1 MSRQA
6 QGGLIAAALVLIP
19 LLAILGNDAF
29 RAALDF
35 AAGVLSLVSL
45 TASVAWGL
53 IATDRVFLSTRHRLL
68 AQAIHRSTAVAS
80 LGFLL
85 LHATIKISLDHVELL
100 AALVPFSLGI
110 TGTSGLIGFGSLAG
124 LLMVVAGSTGAA
136 RSALAGNGRFAGR
149 WRALHMLAYPAW
161 CLALVHGLYAGRP
174 ADGWVTVMYSLALLG
189 VAAAV
194 SLRLLPLPVKRR
206 IVEQITSLAGAARD
220 VPGAAGQNTRDMASS
235 PLPGASGIPA
245 QPRARFE
252 RGFPPGGADL
262 GDPPGRR
269 PGQPL
274 GAPLGSPLGAPLGQP
289 VGAPRGEPRTLAAPS
304 PQLYEATQQLPSTAS
319 DLPSG
324 PVSATE
330 PFPGAGPVIG
340 GPLSGDGP
348 GTGISAA
355 YRAVSR
361 AGDASP
367 RTGAP
372 TAPQGRSAD
381 DVPYAERI
389 PMTEELPVVPDDPAP
404 RPASWPTPSPPPPAQ
419 AFPQPPADSPSNHS
433 NHNAP
438 NGHNSQN
445 DHNEPRGSGNPGDPY
460 LPHGTAEASGY
471 SEPYAAPPGGGFD
484 PAGSFGGTGS
494 FDPAASFGAA
504 GAPGRYDG
512 PPSAEPLQGSS
523 NETRSQP
530 GPLYPPTAGEP
541 WNAPAGER
549 P

>member
-1 MSRQA
+1 MNPRRKIRSSPGEPGMSRQA

-19 LLAILGNDAF
+19 LLAIAGNDAF
-29 RAALDF
+29 RTALDF
-35 AAGVLSLVSL
+35 TTGVLSLVSL

-68 AQAIHRSTAVAS
+68 AQAVHRSTAVAS

-85 LHATIKISLDHVELL
+85 LHATVKVSLGHVELL
-100 AALVPFSLGI
+100 GALVPFGLGI

-161 CLALVHGLYAGRP
+161 CFALVHGLYAGRP
-174 ADGWVTVMYSLALLG
+174 AAGWVIVMYSLALTG

-194 SLRLLPLPVKRR
+194 SLRLLPRPVKRQ
-206 IVEQITSLAGAARD
+206 IVERIMNLTGAARD
-220 VPGAAGQNTRDMASS
+220 VPGASEQNVRDMTSS
-235 PLPGASGIPA
+235 PLPGASGIPP
-245 QPRARFE
+245 QPQGRFE
-252 RGFPPGGADL
+252 REFPRGGADL
-262 GDPPGRR
+262 GDPPGR
-269 PGQPL
+269 PTGPPL
-274 GAPLGSPLGAPLGQP
+274 GTPLGSPLGAPLGQQ
-289 VGAPRGEPRTLAAPS
+289 RGEPRRLAAPS
-304 PQLYEATQQLPSTAS
+304 PQLYEATQQLGSTAS
-319 DLPSG
+319 DLLS
-324 PVSATE
+324 E
-330 PFPGAGPVIG
+330 PAAGAFPGAVPAAG

-361 AGDASP
+361 AGDAGP
-367 RTGAP
+367 RSGAP
-372 TAPQGRSAD
+372 TAPHGRSRD

-419 AFPQPPADSPSNHS
+419 AFPQPPAAS
-433 NHNAP
+433 P
-438 NGHNSQN
+438 NGPDTTHGLSDPDTTHGLNGLNGLNGSN
-445 DHNEPRGSGNPGDPY
+445 DPFGPY
-460 LPHGTAEASGY
+460 APYGTTAAPAYG
-471 SEPYAAPPGGGFD
+471 EPYATPSGTGYD
-484 PAGSFGGTGS
+484 PAS
-494 FDPAASFGAA
+494 PFGAS
-504 GAPGRYDG
+504 GAPDHYDG
-512 PPSAEPLQGSS
+512 PPSAEPFQDSFGDTLPP
-523 NETRSQP
+523 P

>member
-6 QGGLIAAALVLIP
+6 QGGLIVAALVLIP
-19 LLAILGNDAF
+19 LLAIGGSDAF

-35 AAGVLSLVSL
+35 TTGVLSLVSL

-85 LHATIKISLDHVELL
+85 LHVTVKVSLGHVELL
-100 AALVPFSLGI
+100 GALVPFGLGI

-124 LLMVVAGSTGAA
+124 LLMVVAASTGAA

-161 CLALVHGLYAGRP
+161 CSALVHGLFAGRP
-174 ADGWVTVMYSLALLG
+174 AAGWVIVMYSLALTG

-194 SLRLLPLPVKRR
+194 SLRLLPRPVKRQL
-206 IVEQITSLAGAARD
+206 VERVMTLLGGSGD
-220 VPGAAGQNTRDMASS
+220 VPGAAEQSVRDMASA
-235 PLPGASGIPA
+235 PLPGTSGIPS
-245 QPRARFE
+245 QPQARFE
-252 RGFPPGGADL
+252 REFPRGAGDF
-262 GDPPGRR
+262 GDPLGR
-269 PGQPL
+269 
-274 GAPLGSPLGAPLGQP
+274 PLGSPLGSPLGQP
-289 VGAPRGEPRTLAAPS
+289 LGASRGEPRRLAAPS
-304 PQLYEATQQLPSTAS
+304 PQLYEATQQLYDSAPAPSSEPAA
-319 DLPSG
+319 
-324 PVSATE
+324 ATGSY
-330 PFPGAGPVIG
+330 PGAGPATG

-367 RTGAP
+367 RTGGP
-372 TAPQGRSAD
+372 SAPQGRSAD
-381 DVPYAERI
+381 VPFAERI
-389 PMTEELPVVPDDPAP
+389 PMTEELPVVQDDLSP
-404 RPASWPTPSPPPPAQ
+404 RSAWPTPSPPPPAQ
-419 AFPQPPADSPSNHS
+419 AVPQPPVSSPYDTGTT
-433 NHNAP
+433 AP
-438 NGHNSQN
+438 Y
-445 DHNEPRGSGNPGDPY
+445 DT
-460 LPHGTAEASGY
+460 GTTSPY
-471 SEPYAAPPGGGFD
+471 SEPYAASPGAGYD
-484 PAGSFGGTGS
+484 PASPYGTAGTTGGYDGSPAAEPFQGS
-494 FDPAASFGAA
+494 FDEAQ
-504 GAPGRYDG
+504 
-512 PPSAEPLQGSS
+512 PP
-523 NETRSQP
+523 P

>member
-1 MSRQA
+1 MNPRRKIRSSPGEPGLSRQA

-85 LHATIKISLDHVELL
+85 LHATVKISLDHVGLL
-100 AALVPFSLGI
+100 GALVPFGLGI

-161 CLALVHGLYAGRP
+161 CFALVHGLYAGRP
-174 ADGWVTVMYSLALLG
+174 ADAWVTVMYSLALLG

-194 SLRLLPLPVKRR
+194 SLRLLPLPVKRQ
-206 IVEQITSLAGAARD
+206 IVERIMSLVGTAGD
-220 VPGAAGQNTRDMASS
+220 VPGAAEQSTRDMASS

-252 RGFPPGGADL
+252 REFPRGGADP
-262 GDPPGRR
+262 GDPPGKP

-274 GAPLGSPLGAPLGQP
+274 GAP
-289 VGAPRGEPRTLAAPS
+289 RGEPRRLAAPS
-304 PQLYEATQQLPSTAS
+304 PQLYEATQQLHGTAPDRPYEPAPAAGAYPTGAFPTGAFS
-319 DLPSG
+319 ADG
-324 PVSATE
+324 PAV
-330 PFPGAGPVIG
+330 G

-361 AGDASP
+361 AGDAPP
-367 RTGAP
+367 RTGGP
-372 TAPQGRSAD
+372 GVPQQRSSD
-381 DVPYAERI
+381 DVPYAERV
-389 PMTEELPVVPDDPAP
+389 PMTEELPIVPDDSPP

-419 AFPQPPADSPSNHS
+419 AFPQPPTASSNH
-433 NHNAP
+433 H
-438 NGHNSQN
+438 N
-445 DHNEPRGSGNPGDPY
+445 DHNNRNDHNNHNEPDIPGTPGNPGDPY
-460 LPHGTAEASGY
+460 PAYGTAAASGY
-471 SEPYAAPPGGGFD
+471 SEPYAAPSGGGFD
-484 PAGSFGGTGS
+484 PAAPFGTAGT
-494 FDPAASFGAA
+494 
-504 GAPGRYDG
+504 PGGYDT
-512 PPSAEPLQGSS
+512 PPSAEPHRDSYGEPQP
-523 NETRSQP
+523 QP